1 MRVVL
6 VTGGFDP
13 IHSGHIAYFKAAAEL
28 GDQLVVGINSD
39 SWLSRK
45 KGKPFMSSTERKS
58 IIEHLSMVD
67 QVIEFNDNANHSCD
81 AINKVRELYPNDTIV
96 FANGGDR
103 TNTTTPEYSQYGTH
117 PAVEFVFGVGGTNKA
132 NSSSWLLE
140 SWRADKTDRPWGY
153 WRVLD
158 DKAYAG
164 VKVKELVIN
173 PHNALSDQRHK
184 YRSEHWYILEGSMT
198 MKLEA
203 LDGCRNIVNLN
214 QHDSLIIPVGY
225 WHKAIGSNVRC
236 HILEVQ
242 YGTACEESD
251 IERRDTD
258 D

>member
-13 IHSGHIAYFKAAAEL
+13 LHSGHIAYFEAAAKL
-28 GDQLVVGINSD
+28 GDELVVGINSD
-39 SWLSRK
+39 SWLTRK
-45 KGKPFMSSTERKS
+45 KGKPFMPAQERRA
-58 IIEHLSMVD
+58 IIEKLSMVASVVEFD
-67 QVIEFNDNANHSCD
+67 DIENHSCN
-81 AINKVRELYPNDTIV
+81 AIEVVRETYPLSTIV

-103 TNTTTPEYSQYGTH
+103 TNTTTPEYIKYGSH

-132 NSSSWLLE
+132 NSSSWILE
-140 SWRADKTDRPWGY
+140 KWRTDKTERPWGY

-158 DKAYAG
+158 NKAYAN
-164 VKVKELVIN
+164 VKVKELVIDA
-173 PHNALSDQRHK
+173 HNALSDQRHK

-203 LDGCRNIVNLN
+203 PDGTRDIKYLK

-225 WHKAIGSNVRC
+225 WHKAVGSECRC

-242 YGTACEESD
+242 YGEVCDESD
-251 IERRDTD
+251 IERRDSYE
-258 D
+258 